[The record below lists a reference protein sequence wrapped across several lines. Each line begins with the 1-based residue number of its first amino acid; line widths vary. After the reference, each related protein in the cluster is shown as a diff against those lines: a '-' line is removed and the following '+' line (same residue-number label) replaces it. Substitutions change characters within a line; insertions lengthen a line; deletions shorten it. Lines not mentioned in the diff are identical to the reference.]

1 MLNLKKG
8 LALVLAA
15 ATAFTFA
22 PVANLGNAVQ
32 AEAATD
38 SNQTE
43 RRNATNVANAND
55 VEMTKGKQTA
65 YYYQY
70 KQANLGTTYYV
81 SSSNPRSVIIER
93 ATDNNNE
100 SITASTATFDGSVDT
115 GDASQL
121 VVADGKAFIVEAVGV
136 GSSVITVKTSKGA
149 STEINHF
156 TIKVNEKSDTPN
168 FSLAVHGTR
177 AVNAI
182 PSVSTTSANEVTVF
196 STNEQQTAT
205 IIDKLSV
212 SKSDLG
218 HSFTIASASVPS
230 VSADYVTA
238 QLQTSEPDKGQVYLR
253 FLKVGTATVNL
264 SLQDTTENN
273 KGVNITL
280 TFNIKKADST
290 LKVDNSEITDNTNT
304 TAQGL
309 KTITLTEANS
319 TADLGATLADAR
331 SNEAL
336 SYFIY
341 KVDKDGLPDSTTLKT
356 GATKLIKAGTLS
368 ATDAEYAQSG
378 DLTIANGKVSATANA
393 LNNVEQYY
401 AIAVAN
407 RASTSAN
414 KVGWIRVV
422 SIRNTKL
429 FTNVALNVD
438 GKDYKAAAKYNADGS
453 TADGSANAALEM
465 SMQDFTSADFTATGN
480 GTALAAS
487 EITSSDPSTVAVD
500 GTKLV
505 AKKVGTSIIT
515 FTKKSDTTHYGNASI
530 SLTVTVSNRYVKN
543 EITADDI
550 TLSKAKLTAQINA
563 KSNPV
568 TTYHYAVGN
577 GTADKWTDQSDS
589 HITVS
594 ATGLVTFN
602 GNGFGTT
609 QIRITGDPTTNAA
622 APKAKVIN
630 VTYSSITEP
639 DLKVTTKSLKL
650 DAGET
655 GSIVATGT
663 ALTYTSSDEDV
674 ATVDANGTV
683 TAVAEGTAVITVKSA
698 GSATVS
704 PDSDI
709 VIVTVKG
716 SAQKPAKVTGLKVS
730 NKKGA
735 YVSVKWTSQGKNINY
750 RVYKKVGNGKW
761 VGKNVAGSK
770 TTLSVKKGA
779 KVQVKVKSYVKDS
792 NGKTT
797 WGPAA
802 TKAKTFKTD
811 KK

>member
-22 PVANLGNAVQ
+22 PVANLGSAITANA
-32 AEAATD
+32 ADT
-38 SNQTE
+38 NQTE
-43 RRNATNVANAND
+43 RQNATNVANAND
-55 VEMTKGKQTA
+55 VEMTRGTKTA

-70 KQANLGTTYYV
+70 KQANLGATYYV
-81 SSSNPRSVIIER
+81 SSSNPGSVIIER
-93 ATDNNNE
+93 ATVAGNTG
-100 SITASTATFDGSVDT
+100 ITASSAAFDGSVDT

-168 FSLAVHGTR
+168 FSLAGHGTPV
-177 AVNAI
+177 VNAI
-182 PSVSTTSANEVTVF
+182 TSVSTTSANEVTVF
-196 STNEQQTAT
+196 STTDQQTAAAV
-205 IIDKLSV
+205 DKLSV
-212 SKSDLG
+212 SNSDLG
-218 HSFTIASASVPS
+218 HGFTIASASVPS

-238 QLQTSEPDKGQVYLR
+238 QLQTSGSDSGEVYLR

-264 SLQDTTENN
+264 SLQDTNENN

-290 LKVDNSEITDNTNT
+290 LKVDNSEITNNTNT

-331 SNEAL
+331 GDEAL

-341 KVDKDGLPDSTTLKT
+341 KVDKDGLPDSTTLKAN
-356 GATKLIKAGTLS
+356 ATKLTAAATLS
-368 ATDAEYAQSG
+368 TTDAKYAQSG

-407 RASTSAN
+407 KASTSAN

-639 DLKVTTKSLKL
+639 DLEVTTKSLKL